1 MLGALNVRSVKT
13 GQSRHKV
20 IFNGQIERTILF
32 IRGQRVMLDTDLAR
46 LYGVTTKRL
55 NEQVKRNHQRFPT
68 DFMFQ
73 LTAREKAEVVAICDH
88 LRMLKFSHNLPYA
101 FTEHGAVMLAN
112 VLSSPVA
119 VKASIQGVRAFI
131 RLRGII
137 AEHKELVHRLDAL
150 EQKYDAQFKVVFKAV
165 KRLLEPPPKPKKQI
179 RFHP

>member
-1 MLGALNVRSVKT
+1 MRSNKIAVLQLPDEVI
-13 GQSRHKV
+13 QSN
-20 IFNGQIERTILF
+20 IYL
-32 IRGQRVMLDTDLAR
+32 IRGQKVLLDRELAF
-46 LYGVTTKRL
+46 LYEVSTKAL
-55 NEQVKRNHQRFPT
+55 NQAVKRNLERFPP
-68 DFMFQ
+68 DFMFE
-73 LTAREKAEVVAICDH
+73 LTAEEKNEVVTNCDH
-88 LRMLKFSHNLPYA
+88 LRMLKFSHALPYT